1 MDPSVNHDGKTRD
14 PQQEG
19 YHGHENPWDDRKFL
33 NSYAPPDTPV
43 GQRFSVEQV
52 KNNMDDDE
60 SEDIDSGTQSRGFS
74 DSQSRPISIMEGT
87 IGYATNEAVPMTVF
101 YRNEDSQRHGI
112 KQRPTL
118 KELQKGFGEDPE
130 QQVRNSKSFRLLKKI
145 YKTNIFVFM
154 LGRYQL
160 VVNL

>member
-1 MDPSVNHDGKTRD
+1 MENSANQDEKTKD
-14 PQQEG
+14 VTCSQQEG
-19 YHGHENPWDDRKFL
+19 YHGHENPWDDQKFL
-33 NSYAPPDTPV
+33 NSHAPTDDTPV

-52 KNNMDDDE
+52 KNDMKNDE
-60 SEDIDSGTQSRGFS
+60 GEDIDSGTQSRGFS

-118 KELQKGFGEDPE
+118 KELQKGFGEVPE
-130 QQVRNSKSFRLLKKI
+130 QQVRN
-145 YKTNIFVFM
+145 
-154 LGRYQL
+154 
-160 VVNL
+160 